1 MSDTSTRLWAGLF
14 VLLVFV
20 SGFAAGA
27 VVRPWL
33 APGPGP
39 TRGIGPRGLV
49 GGPSPDRMTER
60 LLERISVEIDL
71 PQEQNQRLRAVFD
84 GRRQRLR
91 DINEEVRGLFELQ
104 QVEMNAEIAAILTPE
119 QMEIFENEIVRM
131 RRGRGGLP
139 GRGGLRGRPRRGPG
153 PPP

>member
-1 MSDTSTRLWAGLF
+1 MSDTSTRLWASLF

-20 SGFAAGA
+20 SGFAAGV

-39 TRGIGPRGLV
+39 PPAPGPRGLV

-60 LLERISVEIDL
+60 LLERISVDIDL
-71 PQEQNQRLRAVFD
+71 TREQDQRLRAVFD
-84 GRRQRLR
+84 GRRQQLR
-91 DINEEVRGLFELQ
+91 EVAAAVGGQFEIQ
-104 QVEMNAEIAAILTPE
+104 QAEMNAEIAAILTPD

-131 RRGRGGLP
+131 RRRRGGPP
-139 GRGGLRGRPRRGPG
+139 GRGGLWGRPRRGPG